1 MPRSEAQKRADRAYY
16 QSLLT
21 HLTAEKERQSL
32 QKTLLESR
40 GIGYAP
46 ADLPPSDPPQYSSS
60 SSRSRSPPP
69 RRPNVRHNQR
79 QWMSPEASP
88 AGYSRTF
95 RESMS
100 RAHGEDLDA
109 DHSDADEEVYHS
121 VHLRNPTPYPTSS
134 SDEGLQVLRE
144 VKVLTEDWVSSI
156 GPLDDWAMLFQKGFD
171 AACEKHSEKTTQ
183 EEVDDYLRT
192 VEEHARHGRL
202 ILQKLRRSPVI
213 QPPPSHAAWG
223 DYLAAGDMLDT
234 LYRGILF
241 LEVRLDILAPRG
253 TVSADSDSSI
263 RRWSCLQSPAVTS
276 RAKSQCDSFPPL
288 SLFTL
293 NTLLATMVAK
303 SMGRA
308 PRTTSQKTK
317 HFGKTRSNGGVRL
330 LRPQRETL
338 TNTAML
344 QRQAAEAEQMQKR
357 VRGELSS
364 EISMIGSTHMSAEM
378 NATQLRNFQDLQ
390 ELPEDDGDE
399 DWIMANDVLT
409 GAQPIDI
416 SHAGGELLTLAGMH
430 EEYTQTRRR
439 RRPDFRTR
447 HNRTEL
453 RNRSFATQLPALTQ
467 AYMDWSFR
475 TSNNQPSPIE
485 ETANSGWCHV
495 HVVDTFTVQ
504 DVRIVVPENDTLL
517 TALLRQGLVPSAPD
531 NPSVCIAIEALELFR
546 VANLRCPRLSVQ
558 AYTKTL
564 CDLHQVPFRRYLS
577 TQLSIAR
584 DLYLAIRASVDKL
597 VQGALGRDSPNWRLR
612 HACPACTYKLQD
624 EKPLLFS
631 LLFTMDG
638 NDSLKRIQRYT
649 LDENGSSQHSAEAI
663 DSRAVN
669 DGLYLAREEVDKW
682 ADENIED
689 MMSSLANEEE
699 VDADADYG
707 PCVDR
712 WKNMKEDITK
722 RMWGIFDETG
732 IFLALCR
739 HGFALVLA
747 DMVKSG
753 ELAKYPLAV
762 ANLLLHTFGKD
773 LGGGYD
779 IGCKFKSTLLRS
791 PLAPLVRDLNYT
803 SLVGSFHGHAHR
815 RLCQLSHLA
824 TYTKG
829 LGDEDLEGCERAFS
843 KSNELASTIRH
854 ASVFHRKQ
862 AIDNYFRYNDDL
874 EVYYNLTTFLHNNYE
889 HALDTLHSGPLS
901 LAQAMVDLG
910 VTEPSTFEQWR
921 AEEQAYLEGLSREPL
936 HETLEMEYYQ
946 KLVNLEASKHE
957 YETSRTVWLAVGP
970 AEAARGYASADL
982 SIEAA
987 RRKLLATYEKDLKIV
1002 LDLEEKLDI
1011 NTRWTPQSEEW
1022 ARAGNMVAMRRYQ
1035 RALDKLEGLIVARM
1049 FELTKMNMSQT
1060 GYKMRKHVAKALQ
1073 SRSQAIRTALDHYNS
1088 AARALSTPRRQLQ
1101 WSEVVEYAF
1110 LSDFDLLRDTRQD
1123 ISQRPWATP
1132 AGRLAMD
1139 LHFKLKR
1146 AREEIERLNIEIRR
1160 VATSIRDEAHF
1171 LERMESQ
1178 VQQTDPLL
1186 AHQIHLHRA
1195 IRGRFNQHH
1204 RRKLQKISSL
1214 RGFSGTIKPGNA
1226 AIDGYGEAASA
1237 WAMPDNPTASTSNDT
1252 ENLQAVDHELP
1263 IDQQEVE
1270 EDAEA
1275 EMEEEE
1281 LAQQMTSLLTL
1292 AHD

>member
-1 MPRSEAQKRADRAYY
+1 
-16 QSLLT
+16 
-21 HLTAEKERQSL
+21 
-32 QKTLLESR
+32 
-40 GIGYAP
+40 
-46 ADLPPSDPPQYSSS
+46 
-60 SSRSRSPPP
+60 
-69 RRPNVRHNQR
+69 
-79 QWMSPEASP
+79 
-88 AGYSRTF
+88 
-95 RESMS
+95 
-100 RAHGEDLDA
+100 
-109 DHSDADEEVYHS
+109 
-121 VHLRNPTPYPTSS
+121 
-134 SDEGLQVLRE
+134 
-144 VKVLTEDWVSSI
+144 
-156 GPLDDWAMLFQKGFD
+156 
-171 AACEKHSEKTTQ
+171 
-183 EEVDDYLRT
+183 
-192 VEEHARHGRL
+192 
-202 ILQKLRRSPVI
+202 
-213 QPPPSHAAWG
+213 
-223 DYLAAGDMLDT
+223 
-234 LYRGILF
+234 
-241 LEVRLDILAPRG
+241 
-253 TVSADSDSSI
+253 
-263 RRWSCLQSPAVTS
+263 
-276 RAKSQCDSFPPL
+276 
-288 SLFTL
+288 
-293 NTLLATMVAK
+293 MVAK
-303 SMGRA
+303 SKERV
-308 PRTTSQKTK
+308 PKTTSQKTK

-338 TNTAML
+338 TNTAIL
-344 QRQAAEAEQMQKR
+344 KRQAAEAEQMQKR
-357 VRGELSS
+357 VR
-364 EISMIGSTHMSAEM
+364 EM

-399 DWIMANDVLT
+399 DWVMANDVFT

-416 SHAGGELLTLAGMH
+416 SHAGGELLSLASMH
-430 EEYTQTRRR
+430 EEYTKSRRR
-439 RRPDFRTR
+439 RHPDYRTR
-447 HNRTEL
+447 RNRTEL
-453 RNRSFATQLPALTQ
+453 RNRSFATQLPGLTQ
-467 AYMDWSFR
+467 AYMDWSLR
-475 TSNNQPSPIE
+475 TSNNQTSPIK
-485 ETANSGWCHV
+485 ETASSGWCHV

-504 DVRIVVPENDTLL
+504 DVRVVVPENDTLL
-517 TALLRQGLVPSAPD
+517 TALLRQGLIPSAPD
-531 NPSVCIAIEALELFR
+531 NPSICITIEALELFR

-564 CDLHQVPFRRYLS
+564 CDLHQVPFHRYLS

-597 VQGALGRDSPNWRLR
+597 VQAALGRDSPGWRLR

-682 ADENIED
+682 ANENIED
-689 MMSSLANEEE
+689 MMGSLANEEE

-712 WKNMKEDITK
+712 WKNMKEDLTK

-762 ANLLLHTFGKD
+762 ANLLLRTFGQD

-779 IGCKFKSTLLRS
+779 IGCKFKSTLLHS

-829 LGDEDLEGCERAFS
+829 LGNENLEGCERAFS

-862 AIDNYFRYNDDL
+862 AIDNYFKYNDDL
-874 EVYYNLTTFLHNNYE
+874 EVYYNLTSFLHNNYE
-889 HALDTLHSGPLS
+889 HALNTLHSGPLS
-901 LAQAMVDLG
+901 LAHAMADLG
-910 VTEPSTFEQWR
+910 VTDPSTFEQWR
-921 AEEQAYLEGLSREPL
+921 AEEQAYLEGLSKEPL
-936 HETLEMEYYQ
+936 QETLEMEYYQ

-970 AEAARGYASADL
+970 AEAARGYTNADL

-1002 LDLEEKLDI
+1002 LDLEEKLNIDA
-1011 NTRWTPQSEEW
+1011 RWTPQSEEW

-1088 AARALSTPRRQLQ
+1088 AARALPTPRRQLQ
-1101 WSEVVEYAF
+1101 WRY
-1110 LSDFDLLRDTRQD
+1110 L
-1123 ISQRPWATP
+1123 P
-1132 AGRLAMD
+1132 APLGNPCWQACID

-1214 RGFSGTIKPGNA
+1214 RSFSGTITPGTA
-1226 AIDGYGEAASA
+1226 AVDGYGEAASA
-1237 WAMPDNPTASTSNDT
+1237 WAMADISTASTSNDT
-1252 ENLQAVDHELP
+1252 DNLQAVDHEFP
-1263 IDQQEVE
+1263 IDQQEAE

-1281 LAQQMTSLLTL
+1281 LVQQMTSLLTL